1 MSIHQLAS
9 GSNQVLEE
17 NVDSAGENI
26 SIYIPWDIQTP
37 SETEGMNLTE
47 ERKIRIFC
55 TGLIQE
61 AGILLK
67 LPQIC
72 ILTGMLTFNRF
83 YWRKSFQK
91 TEPFNIAC
99 AALFVATKVEESFRK
114 LRDLVSVFFHLIKKK
129 ENIKPIPVLE
139 ITSDTYSNMKNSV
152 ILMEMHILK
161 ELGFQVYSLNEHP
174 HKLLKSIN
182 LLLKGNPGLV
192 QKVKFNFPLGI

>member
-1 MSIHQLAS
+1 MSIHQTVS
-9 GSNQVLEE
+9 TSVLEE
-17 NVDSAGENI
+17 TPEQETSV

-37 SETEGMNLTE
+37 SELEGMSVVE

-61 AGILLK
+61 AGVLLK
-67 LPQIC
+67 LPQIS
-72 ILTGMLTFNRF
+72 ILTGMLIFNRF

-99 AALFVATKVEESFRK
+99 ASLFVATKVEESFRK

-129 ENIKPIPVLE
+129 ENVRPVPILE
-139 ITSDTYSNMKNSV
+139 ITSDVYSNMKNSI

-174 HKLLKSIN
+174 HKLLKCIN
-182 LLLKGNPGLV
+182 LLLKGTSGLV
-192 QKVKFNFPLGI
+192 QKVIILYISYRCLK